1 MSGADPL
8 DRYFRTQAGQDIG
21 KRVAS
26 CFVLTESEGGAPIGF
41 YTLAA
46 TSIAL
51 ANLSPTLAKRLPRY
65 PILPAALLGRLALNN
80 NYQRRGLGQLLL
92 MDAFIRTLRS
102 EIAIFAFVV
111 NAKDNNAKIST
122 KLTASFHLEPPAG
135 ICLCPCPRL
144 QSYSCE

>member
-111 NAKDNNAKIST
+111 NAKDNNAKNFYEAHGFVPLRASSRYMFMPMSEVA
-122 KLTASFHLEPPAG
+122 KLFV
-135 ICLCPCPRL
+135 
-144 QSYSCE
+144 